1 MAAFVRARV
10 ARRVGLFLT
19 LLTGFS
25 GLVYEVTWQKYLA
38 ALLGSDSQATAT
50 VLGIFLGGL
59 AAGYALFGRVARRR
73 ARSGSDTTRLL
84 LLYGMVE
91 LAIGVYALC
100 FPVLFRAIQS
110 ISHWIPPGPHGVSFA
125 IDAGL
130 CALLIGPPSLLM
142 GGTIPLLTQ
151 ALATNLHDSTRLHA
165 LVYGSNTAGAF
176 AGALCAG
183 FFLIPSLGLDGVMV
197 SIGLLNLGAGAV
209 FAALGSM
216 AIGTAPM
223 SAVAPATAPE
233 PGHDTPAAV
242 ASYASVALLSGFA
255 MMTLQTTLNRIGAL
269 ALGASQF
276 TFSMMVASFILCI
289 ALGSFAV
296 SALRRIHPIL
306 LPASQWLLVA
316 LLLALYPM
324 IPDAT
329 YWGHWLRAGFSNDD
343 ANFYPFHLAVFGSV
357 LGIFLL
363 PLALSGATLPLLFHH
378 VRGERGDLGSAAGR
392 LYSWNTVGS
401 LLGALLGGYVL
412 LYWLDL
418 HQVYW
423 LATIAL
429 ACGAALLTARA
440 SPNNGRTFGGAALA
454 ASLLIVGLQPAWSP
468 YKLSAGLFRDRT
480 PLPYT
485 REGPAKFF
493 AEHRKLRSGDYV
505 AYYNDDPSTSVAVFR
520 YPDSSGV
527 TVTAII
533 TNGKSDGNVP
543 GDYVTM
549 SMLALLPALLAET
562 PERAFVIGYG
572 TGVTVGELTSLDQM
586 KEVVVAEI
594 SPGVMEAARYFE
606 SYERAAANPKT
617 RVIIGDAYRALLRS
631 PGGFD
636 VIASE
641 PSSLWATGAEML
653 YSREFLEAARA
664 RLSPGGVYLQWVH
677 TYETDSRAV
686 GLVLNTFREVFEQ
699 VAVWYSQA
707 GDLLILGFP
716 DADFRIDLDELA
728 ARWSQRDFAR
738 AFRRIRIDSLAE
750 LLAHELLPLSV
761 VHAADMPDELHT
773 IAHPVLGPRAA
784 RAFFAPQSVEPL
796 PIRLTLGVRASG
808 ARNSLLRRYRDRSG
822 RPLSDTERV
831 SILGETCAHRSALC
845 ATLFAEW
852 QYEDPDSPALAET
865 LATAR
870 RSKLASALTPR
881 ILDLLHRFYVGAELP
896 ADFDPVDQR
905 AIYEFAYHHA
915 APFARPA
922 WSELAL
928 GSAEEPG
935 ELRQTA
941 LAK

>member
-1 MAAFVRARV
+1 MATFAHVRV

-25 GLVYEVTWQKYLA
+25 ALVYEVTWQKYLA

-50 VLGIFLGGL
+50 VLGVFLGGL
-59 AAGYALFGRVARRR
+59 AGGYALFGRVARRR

-91 LAIGVYALC
+91 LGIGLYALC
-100 FPVLFRAIQS
+100 FPTLFRAIQS
-110 ISHWIPPGPHGVSFA
+110 ISYWSPPGPQGVSFA
-125 IDAGL
+125 IDAAL

-151 ALATNLHDSTRLHA
+151 ALAANLQDSTRLHA
-165 LVYGSNTAGAF
+165 LVYGLNTAGAF
-176 AGALCAG
+176 AGALCSG
-183 FFLIPSLGLDGVMV
+183 FFLIPSLGLEGVMV
-197 SIGLLNLGAGAV
+197 SIALVNLGAGAV

-216 AIGTAPM
+216 AITAPPM
-223 SAVAPATAPE
+223 SEVAPATASE
-233 PGHDTPAAV
+233 PDTPVAM

-255 MMTLQTTLNRIGAL
+255 MMTLQTTLNRVGAL

-289 ALGSFAV
+289 AIGSFAV

-329 YWGHWLRAGFSNDD
+329 YWGHWLRSSFSNDD

-378 VRGERGDLGSAAGR
+378 VRRQKGDLGSAAGR

-401 LLGALLGGYVL
+401 LLGALLGGYAF

-429 ACGAALLTARA
+429 AFGAALLTARV
-440 SPNNGRTFGGAALA
+440 SPNGRAFGGAALA
-454 ASLLIVGLQPAWSP
+454 ASLLIVGLQSAWSP
-468 YKLSAGLFRDRT
+468 YKLSAGLFRDRA

-505 AYYNDDPSTSVAVFR
+505 AYYNDDPSASVAVFR

-549 SMLALLPALLAET
+549 SMMALLPALLAAT

-586 KEVVVAEI
+586 REVVVAEI

-606 SYERAAANPKT
+606 SYERAVASPKT

-631 PGGFD
+631 PDRFD

-641 PSSLWATGAEML
+641 PSSLWAPGAEML
-653 YSREFLEAARA
+653 YSREFLAAARA
-664 RLSPGGVYLQWVH
+664 HLSPGGVYLQWFH
-677 TYETDSRAV
+677 TYETNSRTV

-699 VAVWYSQA
+699 VAVWYSQP

-716 DADFRIDLDELA
+716 DADFGIDLDALT
-728 ARWSQRDFAR
+728 ARWSQDDFAR
-738 AFRRIRIDSLAE
+738 AFRSIRIDSLAE

-761 VHAADMPDELHT
+761 VHAADMPDEVHS
-773 IAHPVLGPRAA
+773 IAHPVLSPWAA
-784 RAFFAPQSVEPL
+784 RAFFAPQGVAPL
-796 PIRLTLGVRASG
+796 PIRLTPKVRAVG
-808 ARNSLLRRYRDRSG
+808 AQNSLLRRYRNRSR

-865 LATAR
+865 LAVAR
-870 RSKLASALTPR
+870 RSKLAPALTPP
-881 ILDLLHRFYVGAELP
+881 ILDLLRRFYAGDELP
-896 ADFDPVDQR
+896 ADLDPVDQR

-928 GSAEEPG
+928 GSAKESG

>member
-233 PGHDTPAAV
+233 PGHDTPVAV

-289 ALGSFAV
+289 
-296 SALRRIHPIL
+296 
-306 LPASQWLLVA
+306 
-316 LLLALYPM
+316 
-324 IPDAT
+324 
-329 YWGHWLRAGFSNDD
+329 
-343 ANFYPFHLAVFGSV
+343 LAVFGSV